1 MRCLFR
7 GLLHIE
13 IFLFIT
19 TNMRKKN
26 ILDIINA
33 WKIRKGVS
41 IYTPFKYFKGLTT
54 KRDIEKR
61 AREIMLGTKTNKDDP
76 KAYSKKAFLT
86 DSKSSTKPSSYTKDF
101 QRKHPNAKSLKE
113 KSISTGVPHHI
124 IKKVYDKGVAA
135 WRTGHRV
142 GATPEQWGHARV
154 HSFLTLGCT
163 AMSSDSKLL
172 KLATS
177 RMAPKHRKA
186 LLAQNIKCPETK
198 LKTKYY
204 SKLNMPRWLKSQT
217 I

>member
-1 MRCLFR
+1 M
-7 GLLHIE
+7 E
-13 IFLFIT
+13 
-19 TNMRKKN
+19 KKN
-26 ILDIINA
+26 ILDVINA

-41 IYTPFKYFKGLTT
+41 IYTPFKYFRGLTT
-54 KRDIEKR
+54 KRDVEKR
-61 AREIMLGTKTNKDDP
+61 AREIMLGTKTNKADP

-101 QRKHPNAKSLKE
+101 QRKYSKAKSLKE
-113 KSISTGVPHHI
+113 KSTSTGVPYYI
-124 IKKVYDKGVAA
+124 VKKVYDKGVAA

-172 KLATS
+172 KSATS
-177 RMAPKHRKA
+177 RMTPKHRNA

-198 LKTKYY
+198 LRTKYY
-204 SKLNMPRWLKSQT
+204 KQFDMPRWIKSQR

>member
-1 MRCLFR
+1 M
-7 GLLHIE
+7 E
-13 IFLFIT
+13 
-19 TNMRKKN
+19 KKN
-26 ILDIINA
+26 VLDVLDA

-61 AREIMLGTKTNKDDP
+61 AHEIMLGTKTNKDDP

-101 QRKHPNAKSLKE
+101 RRKHPKAMSLKE
-113 KSISTGVPHHI
+113 KSISTGVPYYI
-124 IKKVYDKGVAA
+124 VKKVYDKGVAA

-177 RMAPKHRKA
+177 RMVPKHRNA
-186 LLAQNIKCPETK
+186 LLAQTIKCPKTK

-204 SKLNMPRWLKSQT
+204 GKFNMPRWIKSQT

>member
-1 MRCLFR
+1 M
-7 GLLHIE
+7 
-13 IFLFIT
+13 
-19 TNMRKKN
+19 KKN
-26 ILDIINA
+26 NVLSVIDT
-33 WKIRKGVS
+33 WKNRKGVS

-61 AREIMLGTKTNKDDP
+61 AHEIMLGTKSNKDDP
-76 KAYSKKAFLT
+76 NAYSKKAFLT

-101 QRKHPNAKSLKE
+101 RKKHPKATSLKE
-113 KSISTGVPHHI
+113 KSTSTGVPYYI
-124 IKKVYDKGVAA
+124 VKKVYDKGVAA

-177 RMAPKHRKA
+177 RMAPKHKKA

-204 SKLNMPRWLKSQT
+204 SKFNMLRWIKSQT